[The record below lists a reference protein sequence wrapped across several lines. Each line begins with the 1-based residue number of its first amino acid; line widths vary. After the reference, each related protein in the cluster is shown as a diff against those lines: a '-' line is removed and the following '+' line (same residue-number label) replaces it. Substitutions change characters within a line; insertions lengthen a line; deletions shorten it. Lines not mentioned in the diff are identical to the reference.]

1 VPKFQAPADR
11 LAELFPRASAIP
23 ADYAAALPCESKAYL
38 IDGEL
43 RAWSGPMQ
51 DVHSPILVRHGR
63 ELRPQRIGSCPVLD
77 GDTGMLALEAACRA
91 FDNGRG
97 AWPTMSVG
105 GRIKAVGDFAR
116 RMAAK
121 RDEIVHLMS
130 WEIGKS
136 LGDCGKEFDRTV
148 EYIKDTVSALKDLDR
163 ASSGFVM
170 EADILGQI
178 RRSPLGVVLC
188 MGPFNYPLNETFAT
202 LIPALVMGNT
212 VLMKTP
218 KIGKMLIFPLLECFL
233 AAFPAGV
240 INVVSGGRDMLAPI
254 MASGRVNVLA
264 FIGTSRAADAMRALH
279 PKPHRLRC
287 VLGLEAKNA
296 AIVLAD
302 ADLEQ
307 AVGECLRGALAFNG
321 QRCTAI
327 KMIHVARE
335 RADEFLERFCAGVD
349 KLKVGMPWEPGVD
362 ITPLPEPGKV
372 DYLRGLV
379 DDAQALGATVV
390 NTGGGTVQDTLFAPA
405 VLYAVDGRMRVYH
418 EEQFG
423 PVVPVA
429 SFTDIEEPLRYVSES
444 SYGQQVSLFGS
455 DPDQMAALI
464 DPLVNQVSRV
474 NLNSQCQRGPDS
486 FPFTGRKD
494 SAEGTL
500 SVHDAL
506 RAFSIRSLVAARDAE
521 ANKALL
527 RAILNGRKSSFLS
540 TDYIF

>member
-1 VPKFQAPADR
+1 VPKPNVLAD
-11 LAELFPRASAIP
+11 LFPEASAIP
-23 ADYAAALPCESKAYL
+23 TDFVSALPCDSNAYL
-38 IDGEL
+38 IGGEL
-43 RAWSGPMQ
+43 RAWTGQ
-51 DVHSPILVRHGR
+51 VQEVHSPILVRRDGV
-63 ELRPQRIGSCPVLD
+63 LRPQRIGSCPVLD
-77 GDTGMLALEAACRA
+77 GETGLLALDAACRA
-91 FDNGRG
+91 YDNGHG
-97 AWPTMSVG
+97 AWPTMSVA
-105 GRIKAVGDFAR
+105 GRINAVEDFAR
-116 RMAAK
+116 RMAA
-121 RDEIVHLMS
+121 RREQVVGLMS
-130 WEIGKS
+130 WEICKS
-136 LGDCGKEFDRTV
+136 LSDCGKEFDRTV
-148 EYIKDTVSALKDLDR
+148 DYIRDSVEALKQLDR

-170 EADILGQI
+170 EAGILGQI

-202 LIPALVMGNT
+202 LIPALIMGNT

-218 KIGKMLIFPLLECFL
+218 KIGKLLMFPLLECFRE
-233 AAFPAGV
+233 AFPAGV
-240 INVVSGGRDMLAPI
+240 INIISGGRDMLAPI

-264 FIGTSRAADAMRALH
+264 FIGTSRAADAMRAQH

-302 ADLEQ
+302 ADLKQ
-307 AVGECLRGALAFNG
+307 AVGECLRGALTFNG

-335 RADEFLERFCAGVD
+335 RADEFLERFCAGVA

-372 DYLRGLV
+372 AYLRGLV
-379 DDAQALGATVV
+379 DDALAFGATVV
-390 NTGGGTVQDTLFAPA
+390 NPGGGAVQDTFFAPA

-429 SFTDIEEPLRYVSES
+429 PFSDIAEPLGYVSES

-455 DPDQMAALI
+455 DPDRMAALI

-506 RAFSIRSLVAARDAE
+506 RAFSIRSLLAARDVE
-521 ANKALL
+521 ANKAMLT
-527 RAILNGRKSSFLS
+527 AILNGRKSTFLS

>member
-1 VPKFQAPADR
+1 MSKPPV
-11 LAELFPRASAIP
+11 LSNIFPEATAIP
-23 ADYAAALPCESKAYL
+23 ADYADALPCDSRQYL
-38 IDGEL
+38 VGGEL
-43 RAWSGPMQ
+43 RAWGGPTQ
-51 DVHSPILVRHGR
+51 EIHSPILVRRGA
-63 ELRPQRIGSCPVLD
+63 ELTPQRIGSCPVLD
-77 GDTGMLALEAACRA
+77 GDTGMAALDAACRA

-97 AWPTMSVG
+97 AWPTLSVA
-105 GRIKAVGDFAR
+105 GRILAVEDFSRRMVAR
-116 RMAAK
+116 REQVV
-121 RDEIVHLMS
+121 RLMS
-130 WEIGKS
+130 WEICKS
-136 LGDCGKEFDRTV
+136 LADCGKEFDRTV
-148 EYIKDTVSALKDLDR
+148 DYIRDTIAALKDLDR

-170 EADILGQI
+170 QEGILGQI

-202 LIPALVMGNT
+202 LIPALIMGNT

-218 KIGKMLIFPLLECFL
+218 KIGKLLIFPLMECFRD
-233 AAFPAGV
+233 AFPAGV
-240 INVVSGGRDMLAPI
+240 INIVSGDRDMLAPI

-302 ADLEQ
+302 ADMDQ
-307 AVGECLRGALAFNG
+307 AVGECLRGSLAFNG

-335 RADEFLERFCAGVD
+335 RVEEFLAGFCAGVAR
-349 KLKVGMPWEPGVD
+349 LKVGMPWEPGVD

-372 DYLRGLV
+372 AYLRALV
-379 DDAQALGATVV
+379 DDALAHGATLV
-390 NTGGGTVQDTLFAPA
+390 NPGGGAVQDTIFTPA
-405 VLYAVDGRMRVYH
+405 VLHHVDACMRVYH

-429 SFTDIEEPLRYVSES
+429 SFSSIEEPLEYVSES

-455 DPDQMAALI
+455 DPDRMAALI

-506 RAFSIRSLVAARDAE
+506 RAFSIRSLVAARNME
-521 ANKALL
+521 NNKTMLT
-527 RAILNGRKSSFLS
+527 AILNGRKSTFLS

>member
-1 VPKFQAPADR
+1 MPKPHALTDLFADI
-11 LAELFPRASAIP
+11 FPEASAIP
-23 ADYAAALPCESKAYL
+23 PDFAAALPCDNQEYL
-38 IDGEL
+38 IGGEL
-43 RAWSGPMQ
+43 RTWNGPKQ
-51 DVHSPILVRHGR
+51 EIHSPIFVRHGH
-63 ELRPQRIGSCPVLD
+63 ELRPLRIGSCPVLD
-77 GDTGMLALEAACRA
+77 GETGMLALDAACRA
-91 FDNGRG
+91 YDNGHG
-97 AWPTMSVG
+97 AWPTMSVA
-105 GRIKAVGDFAR
+105 GRINAVEDFAR
-116 RMAAK
+116 RMVA
-121 RDEIVHLMS
+121 RREQVVRLMS
-130 WEIGKS
+130 WEICKS
-136 LGDCGKEFDRTV
+136 LVDCGKEFDRTMDYIRDSV
-148 EYIKDTVSALKDLDR
+148 EALKQLDR

-170 EADILGQI
+170 EAGILGQI

-202 LIPALVMGNT
+202 LIPALIMGNT

-218 KIGKMLIFPLLECFL
+218 KLGKLLIFPLLECFC

-240 INVVSGGRDMLAPI
+240 INVISGGRDMLAPI

-264 FIGTSRAADAMRALH
+264 FIGTSRAADAMRAQH

-335 RADEFLERFCAGVD
+335 RADEFLERFCAGVA

-372 DYLRGLV
+372 EYLRGLV
-379 DDAQALGATVV
+379 DDALAHGATVV
-390 NTGGGTVQDTLFAPA
+390 NPGGGAMQDTFFAPA
-405 VLYAVDGRMRVYH
+405 VLYAVDRRMRVYH

-429 SFTDIEEPLRYVSES
+429 SFADIEEPLNYVSES

-506 RAFSIRSLVAARDAE
+506 RAFSIRSLVAARDVE
-521 ANKALL
+521 ANKAMLT
-527 RAILNGRKSSFLS
+527 AILNGRKSTFLS